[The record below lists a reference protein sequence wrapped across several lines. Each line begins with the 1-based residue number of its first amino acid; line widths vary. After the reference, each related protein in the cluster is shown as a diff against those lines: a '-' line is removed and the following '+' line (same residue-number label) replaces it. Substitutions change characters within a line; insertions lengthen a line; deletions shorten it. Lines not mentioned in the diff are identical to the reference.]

1 MIKETLIEKVII
13 AIMMIAVLVLVCFMP
28 DIPVCMK
35 L

>member
-13 AIMMIAVLVLVCFMP
+13 AIMMVVLLVLVLFMP

>member
-13 AIMMIAVLVLVCFMP
+13 AIMMVAVMVMVCCIP
-28 DIPVCMK
+28 D